1 MRSFDLGEVWWR
13 WVMVVGVLVMACGS
27 GEGSLGDVVMVG
39 RNRSPVWGQ
48 EMEVGEYVMVGRGVE
63 AVGSLLSLF
72 FIFVVG
78 VTTGLWWKASRRG
91 EEGGSGTM
99 VVVERDGGALSSPTY
114 STCTSSSPR
123 VCRTSTVGAVR
134 EYTLKEIEEMTENFR
149 QELGKGGQG
158 IVYFAKSLPEE
169 PIERPL
175 AVKRLQKGT
184 NVLLH
189 NLENRSQEVVEKE
202 FWSELN
208 TISRLHHRN
217 LVALLGFCIEED
229 DLFLVYEYMANGSL
243 DQHLHKNMERE
254 EGAMVLDWKAR
265 MRCAAEV
272 AQGLEY
278 LHSHANPSLVHRDIK
293 SGNILFD
300 EDMQAKIADFGLSKP
315 LRPDH
320 QVTVST
326 RVRGTHGYVD
336 PVYLIN
342 GVPCDKNDVYSYGV
356 VLLELITGRRAIQQ
370 RVSLVTWCKDF
381 LDIEEPVMR
390 HLLPRMV
397 DSRISPSDVSYEQLF
412 DVVKVAQ
419 MCVEERQEHR
429 PTMKD
434 VVVWLHNANCK
445 DYSSSESSVDTTLD
459 LTFTNGSTFSS
470 FTDRTLALPS
480 SVYARSS
487 SGIPTYE
494 IKDNT
499 ILVKCT
505 VGNNQRIALRC
516 KIWPTPKN
524 FGLNKIEATLN
535 GAFLWKKGL
544 WWYNAKSRREF
555 TIDDELK
562 LIAEWQVTLR
572 TPAVLLKHP
581 LPPNDP
587 RRNQGPFCVEYLAIK
602 TEDGRTLTEYLGDK
616 SPLLETPKESS
627 ETRHTRTRSG
637 SGSGSG
643 SAGRRR
649 SLNTRRSMVARRS
662 TSSQFV

>member
-1 MRSFDLGEVWWR
+1 MGGLGDGGKFCGAGDCLKEWCGDDWELGGGVMRSLRGVWCRWRGLGMSA
-13 WVMVVGVLVMACGS
+13 WVVAGVGAMAACVS
-27 GEGSLGDVVMVG
+27 GDVGLYSRDTVIAA
-39 RNRSPVWGQ
+39 NKSPAWSHKLEPGDLLSR
-48 EMEVGEYVMVGRGVE
+48 GRGMGVE
-63 AVGSLLSLF
+63 GVGSLFSLF

-78 VTTGLWWKASRRG
+78 VTTGLWWKASQKIG
-91 EEGGSGTM
+91 EPVSACKEILA
-99 VVVERDGGALSSPTY
+99 VEPQTPPSSSST
-114 STCTSSSPR
+114 TCTGSSPR
-123 VCRTSTVGAVR
+123 LYRTSTVGAVR
-134 EYTLKEIEEMTENFR
+134 EYTLKEIEEMTENFGK
-149 QELGKGGQG
+149 ELGKGGQG

-169 PIERPL
+169 LIAQPL

-189 NLENRSQEVVEKE
+189 NLENRSQEVIEKE

-243 DQHLHKNMERE
+243 DQHLHKIPDRE
-254 EGAMVLDWKAR
+254 DGAVALDWKAR

-397 DSRISPSDVSYEQLF
+397 DPRINPADVSYEQLF

-419 MCVEERQEHR
+419 LCVEDRQEHR

-445 DYSSSESSVDTTLD
+445 DYSGSESSVD
-459 LTFTNGSTFSS
+459 
-470 FTDRTLALPS
+470 
-480 SVYARSS
+480 
-487 SGIPTYE
+487 
-494 IKDNT
+494 
-499 ILVKCT
+499 
-505 VGNNQRIALRC
+505 
-516 KIWPTPKN
+516 
-524 FGLNKIEATLN
+524 
-535 GAFLWKKGL
+535 
-544 WWYNAKSRREF
+544 
-555 TIDDELK
+555 
-562 LIAEWQVTLR
+562 
-572 TPAVLLKHP
+572 VLLLH
-581 LPPNDP
+581 L
-587 RRNQGPFCVEYLAIK
+587 C
-602 TEDGRTLTEYLGDK
+602 
-616 SPLLETPKESS
+616 PLLSFLFQI
-627 ETRHTRTRSG
+627 HNLFL
-637 SGSGSG
+637 
-643 SAGRRR
+643 A
-649 SLNTRRSMVARRS
+649 
-662 TSSQFV
+662 